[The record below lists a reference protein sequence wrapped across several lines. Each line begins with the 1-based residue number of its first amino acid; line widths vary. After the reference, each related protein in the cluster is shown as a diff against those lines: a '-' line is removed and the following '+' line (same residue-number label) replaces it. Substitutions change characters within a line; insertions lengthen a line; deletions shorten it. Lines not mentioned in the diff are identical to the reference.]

1 MILPTIGSDHSLV
14 RLEIDVKA
22 KRQNHPFRFELFLL
36 RDPAFMEKVKQWWQ
50 SITVTGHNKM
60 HSFQL
65 RLKQLKSEIKRW
77 NIEEFGNIHQ
87 NQIRLKEKMK
97 EIQQSI
103 IIHGRIEDLA
113 L

>member
-1 MILPTIGSDHSLV
+1 
-14 RLEIDVKA
+14 
-22 KRQNHPFRFELFLL
+22 
-36 RDPAFMEKVKQWWQ
+36 
-50 SITVTGHNKM
+50 M

-65 RLKQLKSEIKRW
+65 RLKQLKSEIKHW

-103 IIHGRIEDLA
+103 ILHGRTEDLA
-113 L
+113 LEEGRIVSEQKREGNKKRFYGNKNPGPTG